1 MRIAEV
7 SPLFESVPPKL
18 YGGTERVVA
27 YLVDELVR
35 QGEEVTL
42 FASADSV
49 TSAELVS
56 PCRQALRLSGR
67 VGDWVPYHLLLLEQV
82 YRQAERFDI
91 IHFHIEYVQ
100 FPVARRERS
109 PHLSTLHGRLD
120 LPDLAPFFQEYRTMP
135 VVSISDSQRVPLP
148 GINWLGTVHHGLPEN
163 LYQFRE
169 RPERY
174 LAFLGRFSA
183 EKGVQRAVRIAE
195 RAGIPL
201 KIAAKV
207 DESKPEYFD
216 QIRPLLENPWVEYV
230 GELGQEE
237 KNKFLGEALA
247 LLFPIDW
254 PEPFGLVMIEAMA
267 CGTPTI
273 AFRRGS
279 VPEILED
286 GVSGFV
292 VDNISNAVQAVERV
306 SSIDRRGCRQAFEQR
321 FTANRMALQYLS
333 IFNQVL
339 EEPWRPL
346 QVATQSV
353 S

>member
-1 MRIAEV
+1 
-7 SPLFESVPPKL
+7 
-18 YGGTERVVA
+18 
-27 YLVDELVR
+27 
-35 QGEEVTL
+35 
-42 FASADSV
+42 
-49 TSAELVS
+49 
-56 PCRQALRLSGR
+56 
-67 VGDWVPYHLLLLEQV
+67 
-82 YRQAERFDI
+82 
-91 IHFHIEYVQ
+91 
-100 FPVARRERS
+100 
-109 PHLSTLHGRLD
+109 
-120 LPDLAPFFQEYRTMP
+120 MP

-148 GINWLGTVHHGLPEN
+148 GINWLATVHHGLPEN